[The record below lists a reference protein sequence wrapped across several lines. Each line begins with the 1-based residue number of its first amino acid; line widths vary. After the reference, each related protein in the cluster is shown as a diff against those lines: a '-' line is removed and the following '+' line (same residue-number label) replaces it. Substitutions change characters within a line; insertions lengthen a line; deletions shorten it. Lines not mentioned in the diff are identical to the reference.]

1 MYMGMSKCRNS
12 SGHGDTDSEGRS
24 PEREKVRQHIDGISA
39 LCTKAPKKGSRRLRE
54 VLQSRRRPL
63 LGPSLVE
70 TTSTFTFKILL
81 KTLF

>member
-39 LCTKAPKKGSRRLRE
+39 LCIKAPNDEDEDYAKFYNYGEGRY
-54 VLQSRRRPL
+54 
-63 LGPSLVE
+63 
-70 TTSTFTFKILL
+70 
-81 KTLF
+81 